1 MKKNKLNVLDLAYI
15 GAFAALMAVC
25 SWISIPTT
33 VPFTLQTLGVFLA
46 ISLLGGKRGF
56 LSVLVYILLGAVGF
70 PVFSGFKGG
79 LGAIIGTTGG
89 YIVGF
94 LLTALV
100 SGLIMDKFGKKIPV
114 MMIAML
120 LGLIAC
126 YALGT
131 VWFMYVYAQKTGPIG
146 LMTTLGWCVFPFILP
161 DCIKLALA
169 ILIEK
174 RVGKYVK

>member
-1 MKKNKLNVLDLAYI
+1 MRMPSTI
-15 GAFAALMAVC
+15 
-25 SWISIPTT
+25 
-33 VPFTLQTLGVFLA
+33 
-46 ISLLGGKRGF
+46 
-56 LSVLVYILLGAVGF
+56 
-70 PVFSGFKGG
+70 
-79 LGAIIGTTGG
+79 
-89 YIVGF
+89 F

>member
-1 MKKNKLNVLDLAYI
+1 MRVKRRTYLNGSPGGCDLFKPQWESRN
-15 GAFAALMAVC
+15 GNG
-25 SWISIPTT
+25 W
-33 VPFTLQTLGVFLA
+33 
-46 ISLLGGKRGF
+46 KRGF
-56 LSVLVYILLGAVGF
+56 LSVLVYILLGMVGF

-100 SGLIMDKFGKKIPV
+100 PGLIMDKFGKKIPV

-146 LMTTLGWCVFPFILP
+146 VMTTLGWCVFPFILP

>member
-56 LSVLVYILLGAVGF
+56 LSVLVYILLGMVGF

>member
-56 LSVLVYILLGAVGF
+56 LSVLVYILLGMVGF

-146 LMTTLGWCVFPFILP
+146 VMTTLGWCVFPFILP